1 MGNASCFCCCC
12 FLDILNSILHVS
24 NFDDDVIRCA
34 DSLLEVSSSARLCY
48 TNLKYCSHKLFKQQ
62 FTVSFLYLI
71 ICNAIGV
78 FSGGDWNKHL
88 ARQLTNMLRYMQLFC
103 SEITKCIMSEYI
115 MNPSSKT
122 HFVLSW
128 ITTVSPG
135 RLLLFFYI
143 NR

>member
-1 MGNASCFCCCC
+1 MVTTFTLVMVNFRMGNASCFCCVV

-24 NFDDDVIRCA
+24 NFDDDVIRRA

-71 ICNAIGV
+71 ICNVIGV

-88 ARQLTNMLRYMQLFC
+88 ARQLTNMLRYMQLFY

-122 HFVLSW
+122 
-128 ITTVSPG
+128 
-135 RLLLFFYI
+135 RLFY
-143 NR
+143 RESLQ